1 MVILG
6 LSCFAIRSG
15 WVGLAVSVLH
25 SFKVEGWSFTSLHP
39 VERGGG
45 REGGK
50 LVAQSLLLFL

>member
-6 LSCFAIRSG
+6 LSFLQFAR
-15 WVGLAVSVLH
+15 VGLAVSVLH